1 MAGRTILVVDD
12 DPGIVTLIVTMLKKD
27 GYTTV
32 SALTGPQALEQY
44 ERARPDLIL
53 LDLAMPGMD
62 GFDVLKEIR
71 RRDRLAGRHTLV
83 LLLTAH
89 VQSYFPANGRE
100 ADADGYIAK
109 PVTASKLRRDLQA
122 IFNR

>member
-1 MAGRTILVVDD
+1 MADRTILVVDD
-12 DPGIVTLIVTMLKKD
+12 DPGIVALIVTMLKKD

-32 SALTGPQALEQY
+32 TAVNGREALEKY
-44 ERARPDLIL
+44 ERARPDLVL

-62 GFDVLKEIR
+62 GFEVLAEIR
-71 RRDRLAGRHTLV
+71 RRDRVAGRHTLV

-89 VQSYFPANGRE
+89 VQSYFPADGVE

>member
-12 DPGIVTLIVTMLKKD
+12 DPGIVALIVTMLKKD
-27 GYTTV
+27 GYTTI

-89 VQSYFPANGRE
+89 VQSYFPANGRG

-122 IFNR
+122 IFSR

>member
-12 DPGIVTLIVTMLKKD
+12 DPGIVTLIITMLKKD
-27 GYTTV
+27 GYTTLGAV
-32 SALTGPQALEQY
+32 NGREALEHY

-62 GFDVLKEIR
+62 GFKVLAEIR
-71 RRDRLAGRHTLV
+71 RRDRAAGRHTIV

-89 VQSYFPANGRE
+89 VQSYFPADGVE

-109 PVTASKLRRDLQA
+109 PVTASKLRRDLEA
-122 IFNR
+122 YFRR